1 MKKFGTLWLLAVC
14 LTCGAVQMQAQE
26 QRPDAEQKQLPREV
40 PSPEKA
46 ARRMTDRMKE
56 ELQLTDKQYDKI
68 YKLNLKGQK
77 KLFEAREEQ
86 GMHRPPMGGHPAG
99 APDRPWGGDRGMGP
113 AMGSGRPPMGG
124 PGRPGAPGMT
134 RDTAE
139 DLRKAAQSR
148 EKKIKKI
155 LTDEQYAKWQEM
167 DKPQR
172 PAPKQDGP
180 KDRPE

>member
-68 YKLNLKGQK
+68 YKLNLKEQK
-77 KLFEAREEQ
+77 KLFEAREE
-86 GMHRPPMGGHPAG
+86 
-99 APDRPWGGDRGMGP
+99 
-113 AMGSGRPPMGG
+113 
-124 PGRPGAPGMT
+124 
-134 RDTAE
+134 
-139 DLRKAAQSR
+139 
-148 EKKIKKI
+148 
-155 LTDEQYAKWQEM
+155 
-167 DKPQR
+167 
-172 PAPKQDGP
+172 
-180 KDRPE
+180 